1 MGKYGAGPELKEGF
15 SIIKLTDEGSRSS
28 AELIPGIGN
37 NLYRFICGGYEV
49 LVPPM
54 NLNAFSLESDA
65 VFKYGTP
72 LLSPPNR
79 VRNGRFIFKGREYK
93 LPLNEPPDHHL
104 HGEIC
109 AKAWEVIGYGASE
122 EEGAWVTSQFRYAEH
137 PEIIA
142 YFPHRLVFTMTYRL
156 RGGRLYLEG
165 GIANEGVEEAPFAFG
180 LHPYFAVPFGS
191 GEEIA
196 LRVPAAAEWPV
207 TNQAFV
213 TGKPEESAFSQ
224 ELHDGV
230 LIDNYPLLG
239 CSLIAMG
246 PKGQAADRT
255 CRIEMKNRGY
265 AIAYQF
271 DETFPYVV
279 LFRPDWAE
287 AYSLEPYTYVTDAF
301 NLPYEHELTGARGI
315 GAGEQV
321 RFTTG
326 MWVEQ
331 RGGAAHG

>member
-28 AELIPGIGN
+28 AELLPAIGN
-37 NLYRFICGGYEV
+37 NLYRFTCGGYEV
-49 LVPPM
+49 LVRPT
-54 NLNAFSLESDA
+54 NLNSFALESDE

-79 VRNGRFIFKGREYK
+79 VKKGRFIFKGREYE

-137 PEIIA
+137 PEIMA
-142 YFPHRLVFTMTYRL
+142 YFPHRLIFTMTYRL
-156 RGGRLYLEG
+156 RDGRLYLEG

-191 GEEIA
+191 AEEIA
-196 LRVPAAAEWPV
+196 LRLPAAAEWPV

-213 TGKPEESAFSQ
+213 MGTPEESAFSQ
-224 ELHDGV
+224 GLREGLP
-230 LIDNYPLLG
+230 IKNYPLLG
-239 CSLIAMG
+239 CSLISM
-246 PKGQAADRT
+246 GQAADRT
-255 CRIEMKNRGY
+255 CRIEMSDRGY
-265 AIAYQF
+265 TIAYQF
-271 DETFPYVV
+271 DQTFPYVV

-315 GAGEQV
+315 RAGEQV
-321 RFTTG
+321 RFTTR
-326 MWVEQ
+326 MWVEK